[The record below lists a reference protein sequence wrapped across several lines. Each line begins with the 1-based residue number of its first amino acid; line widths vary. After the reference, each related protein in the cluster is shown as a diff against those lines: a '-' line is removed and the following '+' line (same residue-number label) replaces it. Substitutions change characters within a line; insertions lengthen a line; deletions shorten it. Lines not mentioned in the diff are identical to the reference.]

1 MISTELKLDF
11 EKCGGLIPAIAQDW
25 QTGEVLML
33 AYINQEAWEET
44 LKSGNATYWTRSR
57 QKLWKKGEE
66 SGNVQKIVSIQSDC
80 DDDTLLVR
88 VVQNNGIACHTGSP
102 TCFFKTIYGDPSAT
116 SMILAELRRVIH
128 DRYENFDE
136 GSYTCKLFKDETKM
150 CKKIVEEATE
160 YVLAI
165 KDKDKDET
173 AWELADLIYH
183 VMVAMEKEGVDMHD
197 VYEKLAERR

>member
-1 MISTELKLDF
+1 MSDLKYDAN
-11 EKCGGLIPAIAQDW
+11 GLIPVVVQDHI
-25 QTGEVLML
+25 TGEVLMV
-33 AYINQEAWEET
+33 AWSNEEAVEKMKET
-44 LKSGNATYWTRSR
+44 GYTHFWSRSR

-102 TCFFKTIYGDPSAT
+102 SCFFKTVYGDPSAT

>member
-1 MISTELKLDF
+1 MSEFKFDD
-11 EKCGGLIPAIAQDW
+11 KGLIPVVVQDHI
-25 QTGEVLML
+25 TGEVLMV
-33 AYINQEAWEET
+33 AWANEEAISKMKET
-44 LKSGNATYWTRSR
+44 GYTHFWSRSR

-88 VVQNNGIACHTGSP
+88 VIQENGIACHTGNP
-102 TCFFKTIYGDPSAT
+102 TCFFKTVYGDPTQT
-116 SMILAELRRVIH
+116 SMIIAELRRVIH
-128 DRYENFDE
+128 DRRVNPEE
-136 GSYTCKLFKDETKM
+136 GSYTCKLFNDETKM
-150 CKKIVEEATE
+150 CKKIVEEAAE

-165 KDKDKDET
+165 KDKDEDEV

-183 VMVAMEKEGVDMHD
+183 SLVAAEKENIDLQK

>member
-1 MISTELKLDF
+1 MSEFKFDD
-11 EKCGGLIPAIAQDW
+11 KGLIPVVVQDHI
-25 QTGEVLML
+25 TGEVLMV
-33 AYINQEAWEET
+33 AWANEEAIQKMKET
-44 LKSGNATYWTRSR
+44 GYTHFWSRSR

-88 VVQNNGIACHTGSP
+88 VIQKNGIACHTGNP
-102 TCFFKTIYGDPSAT
+102 TCFYKTVYGDPMQT
-116 SMILAELRRVIH
+116 SMIIAELRRVIH
-128 DRYENFDE
+128 DRKVNPEE
-136 GSYTCKLFKDETKM
+136 GSYTCKLFNDETKM
-150 CKKIVEEATE
+150 CKKIVEEAAE

-165 KDKDKDET
+165 KDKDEDEI

-183 VMVAMEKEGVDMHD
+183 SLVAAEKENIDIQK

>member
-1 MISTELKLDF
+1 MSEFKFDD
-11 EKCGGLIPAIAQDW
+11 KGLIPVVVQDHI
-25 QTGEVLML
+25 TGEVLMV
-33 AYINQEAWEET
+33 AWANEEAIEKMKET
-44 LKSGNATYWTRSR
+44 GYTHFWSRSR

-88 VVQNNGIACHTGSP
+88 VIQKNGIACHTGNP
-102 TCFFKTIYGDPSAT
+102 TCFFKTVYGDPMQT

-128 DRYENFDE
+128 DRRVNPEE
-136 GSYTCKLFKDETKM
+136 GSYTCKLFNDETKM
-150 CKKIVEEATE
+150 CKKIVEEAAE

-165 KDKDKDET
+165 KDKDEDEV

-183 VMVAMEKEGVDMHD
+183 SLVAAEKENIDLQK

>member
-1 MISTELKLDF
+1 MSEFKFDD
-11 EKCGGLIPAIAQDW
+11 KGLIPVVVQDHI
-25 QTGEVLML
+25 TGEVLMV
-33 AYINQEAWEET
+33 AWANEEAIAKMKET
-44 LKSGNATYWTRSR
+44 GYTHFWSRSR

-88 VVQNNGIACHTGSP
+88 VIQENGIACHTGNP
-102 TCFFKTIYGDPSAT
+102 TCFFKTVYGDPTQT
-116 SMILAELRRVIH
+116 SMIIAELRRVIH
-128 DRYENFDE
+128 DRRVNPEE
-136 GSYTCKLFKDETKM
+136 GSYTCKLFNDETKM
-150 CKKIVEEATE
+150 CKKIVEEAAE

-165 KDKDKDET
+165 KDKDEDEV

-183 VMVAMEKEGVDMHD
+183 SLVAAEKENIDLQK

>member
-1 MISTELKLDF
+1 MSDLKYDAN
-11 EKCGGLIPAIAQDW
+11 GLIPVVVQDHI
-25 QTGEVLML
+25 TGEVLMV
-33 AYINQEAWEET
+33 AWSNEEAVEKMKET
-44 LKSGNATYWTRSR
+44 GYTHFWSRSR

-116 SMILAELRRVIH
+116 SMILAELKRVIH